1 MATKTYP
8 LGPVALIDEFFPPAE
23 LADPSVGLKRQPD
36 VIAHYTRQSLEADGV
51 RGAAVSVA
59 AVGDAYVV
67 TATADAPESLMEAF
81 AARHQAI
88 FSDAY
93 AGKARAGCDLLK
105 KLGVWNPMAGFPVNA
120 NPGDGDCKW
129 RLFLPL
135 GLNVI
140 GQRAILLMHYPP
152 WATLR
157 AASFLDSMTMSRWNR
172 VLRASGVPEDEL
184 GRYRTIIDVNP
195 IAAPGSGQSEY
206 PNDYLPIMM
215 ASGFFDGGPDRD
227 YIRSMLRLYLDGPEA
242 KGSRYTLPLLVCG
255 SPLYDPQAPG
265 WFRTAF
271 KDHLPVDAHGSP
283 TVDVLQ
289 AGAIRLSPDSPRETP
304 YMIANHMIA
313 AGVTGRCT
321 ADRAT
326 IPDIRKYEAQD
337 LVAASFVR
345 QYAETPDLDPAE
357 AKARACRRWFGDAD
371 GAPPNPPDSADR
383 RVLCALAQMD
393 LFFSPTPSPHP
404 TYSYEEA
411 CARCASAHDDPCAP
425 SISPPPRAG

>member
-1 MATKTYP
+1 MATVEYP
-8 LGPVALIDEFFPPAE
+8 LGPVERLDELFPPAG
-23 LADPSVGLKRQPD
+23 LADPSIGLKSQTD
-36 VIAHYTRQSLEADGV
+36 VIAHYTRQSLEADGLG
-51 RGAAVSVA
+51 GASVA
-59 AVGDAYVV
+59 VAERDGAYVV
-67 TATADAPESLMEAF
+67 TATAEAADDTMAAF
-81 AARHQAI
+81 AARHRTI
-88 FSDAY
+88 FGDAV
-93 AGKARAGCDLLK
+93 AGKALAGCALLRR
-105 KLGVWNPMAGFPVNA
+105 LGVWNPMEGFPVNA

-140 GQRAILLMHYPP
+140 GQKAILLMHYPP

-172 VLRASGVPEDEL
+172 ILRCSGVPEAEL

-206 PNDYLPIMM
+206 PNDYFPIMM

-255 SPLYDPQAPG
+255 SPLYDPQAPC
-265 WFRTAF
+265 WFRAAF
-271 KDHLPVDAHGSP
+271 KDRLPLDANGTP
-283 TVDVLQ
+283 AVDVLQ
-289 AGAIRLSPDSPRETP
+289 TGAIRLFPDSARETP

-321 ADRAT
+321 ADRAG

-345 QYAETPDLDPAE
+345 QYDANPDLDPAE

-393 LFFSPTPSPHP
+393 LFFSYAPKPHP

-411 CARCASAHDDPCAP
+411 CARCAGAGDDPCAP
-425 SISPPPRAG
+425 SIRPPPRTG